1 MKNNQEIQEYKN
13 IKEMIEKHVMFLFL
27 SIEILNL
34 IVFLITTFWHCE

>member
-27 SIEILNL
+27 SIGILNL